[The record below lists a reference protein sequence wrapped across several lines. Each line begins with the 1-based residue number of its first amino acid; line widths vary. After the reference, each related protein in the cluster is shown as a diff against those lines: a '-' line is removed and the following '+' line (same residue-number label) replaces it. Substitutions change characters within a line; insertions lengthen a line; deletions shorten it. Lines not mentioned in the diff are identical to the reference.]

1 MGVDVNGRTS
11 GYVGASYC
19 HQSKRQ
25 IGVQEQT
32 DRQTEKET
40 ETDRQIDREGE
51 GELKVRKRQ

>member
-32 DRQTEKET
+32 DRQAGRKRDR
-40 ETDRQIDREGE
+40 DRQTD
-51 GELKVRKRQ
+51 